1 MKNRLLTILAA
12 FMLIVPAVRALGA
25 DVKSYEIKV
34 GEFMELKVVNGI
46 RVEYRASE
54 DSCGYAVSSTSDMR
68 SVIWHL

>member
-34 GEFMELKVVNGI
+34 GEFME
-46 RVEYRASE
+46 
-54 DSCGYAVSSTSDMR
+54 
-68 SVIWHL
+68 